1 MSFLSNV
8 EVRYLLYHRPVSGGV
23 VSRCPGAHYAL
34 RMRREQ
40 RWRGK
45 EACHVCTS
53 ALAAELIDQL
63 EDRGG
68 LGQSLRS
75 VFVCSCWRPI
85 PLWLGRTINAA
96 FSLESAQITSV
107 SLLSSVAKCV
117 RTFCCFSKNVKVCV
131 SHRCLLS
138 FTHLHVWSYMYYLHV
153 WFSFEATVFEGA
165 VVP

>member
-1 MSFLSNV
+1 MFWVLDVCTLPITSCHILYAFSQIIVTIMSLLNMSFLSNV
-8 EVRYLLYHRPVSGGV
+8 EVRFLLYHRPVSCGV
-23 VSRCPGAHYAL
+23 VSRCPGAHYTL

-40 RWRGK
+40 RWREK

-53 ALAAELIDQL
+53 TLAAELIDQL

-96 FSLESAQITSV
+96 FSLKKKKLWECTDHICEHSFKCCSV
-107 SLLSSVAKCV
+107 RSDFLL
-117 RTFCCFSKNVKVCV
+117 F
-131 SHRCLLS
+131 L
-138 FTHLHVWSYMYYLHV
+138 
-153 WFSFEATVFEGA
+153 
-165 VVP
+165 